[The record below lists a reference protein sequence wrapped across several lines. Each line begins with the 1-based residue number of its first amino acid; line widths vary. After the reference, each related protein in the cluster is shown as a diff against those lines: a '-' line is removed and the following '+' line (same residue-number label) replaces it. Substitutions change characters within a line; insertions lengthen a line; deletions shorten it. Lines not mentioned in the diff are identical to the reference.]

1 MLCPVRELHD
11 SNSRVHSEAEA
22 IVLAALSEQLCV
34 RLQQG
39 VKLKVFDKTPVE
51 PDGVSEDES
60 VFVEVSAHVGPPRGG
75 QRHKPSTDA
84 LKLMALRESRPKARL
99 ILAFVDHA
107 AANGVSG
114 WRAAALEHFGIEK
127 LVVELS
133 EEQRDALLASQAR
146 NKQAISAPAPEQ
158 T

>member
-1 MLCPVRELHD
+1 MLCRVGELHNSD
-11 SNSRVHSEAEA
+11 SRVHSETEA
-22 IVLAALSEQLCV
+22 IVLAALSEQLGV

-39 VKLKVFDKTPVE
+39 IKLQVFDKASVE
-51 PDGVSEDES
+51 PDGVSEDGS
-60 VFVEVSAHVGPPRGG
+60 VLVEVSAHVGPPRGG

-99 ILAFVDHA
+99 ILAFVDEA

-133 EEQRDALLASQAR
+133 EEQRAALLASQAR
-146 NKQAISAPAPEQ
+146 NKQGISTSAPE
-158 T
+158 